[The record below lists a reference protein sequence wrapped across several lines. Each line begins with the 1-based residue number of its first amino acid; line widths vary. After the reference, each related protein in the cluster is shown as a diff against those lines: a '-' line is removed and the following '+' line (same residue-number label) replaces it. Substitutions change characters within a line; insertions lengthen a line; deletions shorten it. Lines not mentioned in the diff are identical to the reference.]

1 MQWLWQG
8 IRKARAQFL
17 ARAGMPRLQQH
28 RAAEKDF
35 KVFLNLAFDL
45 RGGVEFRRA

>member
-17 ARAGMPRLQQH
+17 ASAGMPRLQQH
-28 RAAEKDF
+28 QSAEKDF
-35 KVFLNLAFDL
+35 NVFLNLAFGL
-45 RGGVEFRRA
+45 RGGVEFRLA